1 MSGPSFA
8 RRPGRPTSTVPILL
22 YMKLLDLSSGK
33 PSDQFVAAF
42 KVAARNALVPYMLEN
57 NLARVRKV
65 K

>member
-1 MSGPSFA
+1 
-8 RRPGRPTSTVPILL
+8 
-22 YMKLLDLSSGK
+22 MKLLDLSSGK